1 MKKRVLPVLLALGVV
16 LGQAQGV
23 YAAVEEAPQA
33 AVEEAPQ
40 AAEEEAPQ
48 AAEEEAPQAAV
59 EEAPQAAV
67 EEAPQAAEEKAAEIA
82 VKEVPQAAEQK
93 AEVIPAS
100 SATETAPKN
109 AQNEQNKDVWIDN
122 TVDNSVSYVTVVV
135 DLTGSAG
142 MKKTIVDKQK
152 VNVTFSNPE
161 SAEVKAIADEA
172 KTEVDTWIG
181 KAKSGNYEIT
191 KTETPGK
198 VWDNRKYETVED
210 NDAIL
215 IGDTGYIPDPGQG
228 GSITRTHIASGD
240 YGKETTFLYE
250 IKGEASAYELSES
263 HTGNGS
269 VIIDVD
275 TELEGT
281 NVALAGDSVTVRMR
295 ADDNNFIKTYSVFK
309 GDKQMEAAV
318 FGDNT
323 EQEAAT
329 AFKMPAADVQI
340 SAEFK
345 EISEYTAICLG
356 TTEGGSYSVDGNG
369 LMPQEDLRG
378 PIDMTVPVNGKITLT
393 AAADSGYV
401 FKGWYAGIVDE
412 SSFVHENDGTRIS
425 EDASYTFTIPGD
437 EVLAIQAV
445 FEEKKEEEETA
456 TPETPK
462 DEEPPK
468 QETSAEEPAKSAAV
482 EEKKGSSSD
491 SESSAS
497 EKKSSKKK
505 SAPTGDE
512 SNPLIPAVVMGT
524 AMIGIALVAGRKRR
538 NF

>member
-1 MKKRVLPVLLALGVV
+1 M
-16 LGQAQGV
+16 
-23 YAAVEEAPQA
+23 
-33 AVEEAPQ
+33 
-40 AAEEEAPQ
+40 
-48 AAEEEAPQAAV
+48 

-309 GDKQMEAAV
+309 GDEQMEAAV

>member
-1 MKKRVLPVLLALGVV
+1 M
-16 LGQAQGV
+16 
-23 YAAVEEAPQA
+23 
-33 AVEEAPQ
+33 
-40 AAEEEAPQ
+40 
-48 AAEEEAPQAAV
+48 
-59 EEAPQAAV
+59 
-67 EEAPQAAEEKAAEIA
+67 
-82 VKEVPQAAEQK
+82 
-93 AEVIPAS
+93 
-100 SATETAPKN
+100 
-109 AQNEQNKDVWIDN
+109 
-122 TVDNSVSYVTVVV
+122 
-135 DLTGSAG
+135 
-142 MKKTIVDKQK
+142 
-152 VNVTFSNPE
+152 
-161 SAEVKAIADEA
+161 
-172 KTEVDTWIG
+172 
-181 KAKSGNYEIT
+181 
-191 KTETPGK
+191 
-198 VWDNRKYETVED
+198 
-210 NDAIL
+210 
-215 IGDTGYIPDPGQG
+215 
-228 GSITRTHIASGD
+228 
-240 YGKETTFLYE
+240 
-250 IKGEASAYELSES
+250 
-263 HTGNGS
+263 
-269 VIIDVD
+269 
-275 TELEGT
+275 
-281 NVALAGDSVTVRMR
+281 
-295 ADDNNFIKTYSVFK
+295 
-309 GDKQMEAAV
+309 
-318 FGDNT
+318 
-323 EQEAAT
+323 
-329 AFKMPAADVQI
+329 
-340 SAEFK
+340 
-345 EISEYTAICLG
+345 
-356 TTEGGSYSVDGNG
+356 DGNG

-412 SSFVHENDGTRIS
+412 SSFVHENDGTLIS